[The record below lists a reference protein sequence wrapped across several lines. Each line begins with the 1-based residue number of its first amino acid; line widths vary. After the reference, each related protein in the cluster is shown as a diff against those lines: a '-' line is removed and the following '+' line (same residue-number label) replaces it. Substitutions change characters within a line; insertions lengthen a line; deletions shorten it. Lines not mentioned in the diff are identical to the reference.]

1 MDDNDAG
8 GNPISELR
16 ALGESVG
23 KRMLSGAG
31 RVSAR
36 VQEERPLGA
45 DVLESD
51 DAYLVVFD
59 APGVEMD
66 DVQVRF
72 EEGTVHVRL
81 DRFRSVY
88 EGYEMVFP
96 VRGLSLAGNAFAA
109 SPTSVNIPVTTKAGS
124 APMEAPNAPPEK
136 PAISRTS
143 TSLAVAP
150 QISAIDPT
158 SRACPSVS
166 CPCVRSRCGCRLLFP
181 PFLPGP
187 RTPSRTQPPAV
198 CVA

>member
-1 MDDNDAG
+1 MDDHETD
-8 GNPISELR
+8 GNPIADLR
-16 ALGESVG
+16 ELGESVG

-72 EEGTVHVRL
+72 EEGSVRVRL
-81 DRFRSVY
+81 DRFRDVH

-96 VRGLSLAGNAFAA
+96 GRGLTLEGNADLPGDAA
-109 SPTSVNIPVTTKAGS
+109 VDPTAAEATLTDTGALHVEVPKVVADADDGGEGSDDSGASTDDGAADDESGDDEPGAGS
-124 APMEAPNAPPEK
+124 A
-136 PAISRTS
+136 
-143 TSLAVAP
+143 
-150 QISAIDPT
+150 
-158 SRACPSVS
+158 
-166 CPCVRSRCGCRLLFP
+166 
-181 PFLPGP
+181 
-187 RTPSRTQPPAV
+187 
-198 CVA
+198 